1 MVRNICGVKDSWRLK
16 VRVVRLWKSC
26 SKNDPK
32 KGGRIQASIRKPM
45 MRKFGNVIVE
55 GEVYKMIYFAV
66 VKNVGNFRATTH
78 EFKLIFNSMT
88 RVFRAE
94 SLLIPEYG
102 LSLSSS
108 EDIRNNKGESEFL
121 YDMMGLLTAVSA
133 EKNIVKDGKTTRLKS
148 DVGLVNVFNTSS
160 VACHEVDF
168 DISIGFLD
176 DEFPSLTMKEE
187 FLNSFPRK
195 NLEEL
200 QTCEED
206 GFFIVLGTI
215 VSIID
220 EQWWYKLKL
229 LLCDPFETATFVLF
243 DSHCRFLLNKS
254 CEEMLALA
262 KGPSP
267 TQPDELKEIV
277 GKEILVKVE
286 KNSDRDFVYDDDSYK
301 VKKICDDLEI
311 IEAFKTDASIVTPQ
325 KLKFVPKFG
334 DLSSP
339 KLSYE
344 KSKVLEEEFPIL
356 TQLDFSNFE
365 KRDSSSFAGKDA
377 DDSSKSFLEGMT
389 FSDNPFV
396 PDSVQD
402 MGNLPDNPFV
412 PDSVQDMGNL
422 PDSEVSTISMTETSE
437 VAVNDYPDGKKE
449 VDNPSI
455 LNAVQKRKLR
465 LKNVKIEKD

>member
-1 MVRNICGVKDSWRLK
+1 MVLVDSE
-16 VRVVRLWKSC
+16 
-26 SKNDPK
+26 
-32 KGGRIQASIRKPM
+32 GGRIQASIRKPM

-55 GEVYKMIYFAV
+55 GEVYKMIYFSV
-66 VKNVGNFRATTH
+66 VKNVSNFRATKH
-78 EFKLIFNSMT
+78 EFKLIFNSRT

-108 EDIRNNKGESEFL
+108 EDIRNTKVESEFL
-121 YDMMGLLTAVSA
+121 YDMMGLLTVVSA
-133 EKNIVKDGKTTRLKS
+133 EKNIVKDGKTTRLIMLELTDDKGKIRCTLFGDFVDKVNEFLS
-148 DVGLVNVFNTSS
+148 MSGNQLTIVIIQFARVNTYKGDVGLVNIFNTSRLLWNPQIVEAIDFRKS
-160 VACHEVDF
+160 VACHEVDS

-220 EQWWYKLKL
+220 EQWWYLACSCNRSVSTDDEDKYY
-229 LLCDPFETATFVLF
+229 CTNCATYV
-243 DSHCRFLLNKS
+243 
-254 CEEMLALA
+254 CEVT
-262 KGPSP
+262 PR
-267 TQPDELKEIV
+267 QDC
-277 GKEILVKVE
+277 
-286 KNSDRDFVYDDDSYK
+286 

-325 KLKFVPKFG
+325 KLKFFPKFG

-339 KLSYE
+339 KLSSE

-356 TQLDFSNFE
+356 TQPDFSNFE
-365 KRDSSSFAGKDA
+365 KGDSSSFAGKDA

-389 FSDNPFV
+389 FS
-396 PDSVQD
+396 
-402 MGNLPDNPFV
+402 DNPFV